1 MNPYIREDFYLKPS
15 KSEKFKQQHAD
26 VYGNKTTYRLFTFL
40 FWKTLSFN
48 TVSIFML
55 PRKSSESYCS
65 INQNTLFYNAWT

>member
-40 FWKTLSFN
+40 F
-48 TVSIFML
+48 
-55 PRKSSESYCS
+55 
-65 INQNTLFYNAWT
+65 